1 MKVDMPQPYGLNT
14 KIIIFFKV
22 NNSYSALLSQSYA
35 AYDLATVH
43 QRVQICF
50 RRRETTLKRG
60 RPATR
65 RRDGVFDLLNSLFMR
80 PPPLSDTLFVEL

>member
-14 KIIIFFKV
+14 KQQLFSLV
-22 NNSYSALLSQSYA
+22 VSYA

-43 QRVQICF
+43 QRVQKCF

-80 PPPLSDTLFVEL
+80 PPPLCDSLFVEL